1 MQPMA
6 QTESQA
12 QTLNMHGARRP
23 PGRRYPTPFHFFYTA
38 RRDPLAFLR
47 WAAREYGDVV
57 RFDAWPFIVHVL
69 YHPDHIKHVL
79 QENNRNYWKGN
90 LIGRVKPLIGEG
102 LFTSEGDFWRRQRR
116 LAQPAFHRQRIEG
129 FATIMSTAGARMLD
143 GWKTAAAEGTPIDL
157 MEHMSRVTLRI
168 VGQALFGV
176 DLIGE
181 AAGVGRAM
189 LAALQFVSEEAFSI
203 FPSVLMIPTPRNLR
217 FRRARAELD
226 RVVLG
231 IIEQR
236 RHSGAGGAAAGDDL
250 LAMLMAARDED
261 TGEGMSDR
269 QLRDEIM
276 TFVLAGH
283 ETTAVTLA
291 WACLLLAQH
300 SEVGDQ
306 VRREVASVLAGRT
319 PALADL
325 PQLELT
331 RRVIDETLRLYPP
344 VAVISRETFAA
355 DEIGGY
361 TIPAKS
367 GVMVSPYITHRHPAL
382 WDDPER
388 FDPERFTP
396 EQIAARPRFAYFP
409 FSGGP
414 RLCIGNEFALMEA
427 QILLAMIVQRYR
439 VDVAPG
445 HVVQHE
451 IRVTLRPRQPMLM
464 LPRPV

>member
-1 MQPMA
+1 MQPTA
-6 QTESQA
+6 QIESPA
-12 QTLNMHGARRP
+12 SPISINRARRP
-23 PGRRYPTPFHFFYTA
+23 PGKRYPTPFHFFYLA

-57 RFDAWPFIVHVL
+57 RFDAWPFIIHVL
-69 YHPDHIKHVL
+69 HHPDHIKHVL
-79 QENNRNYWKGN
+79 QDNNRNYWKGN
-90 LIGRVKPLIGEG
+90 LMRRVKPLIGEG

-129 FATIMSTAGARMLD
+129 FTTIMSSAGARMLD
-143 GWKTAAAEGTPIDL
+143 GWETAAAKGTPIDL
-157 MEHMSRVTLRI
+157 MEHMSRVTLRV

-189 LAALQFVSEEAFSI
+189 LSALQFVSEEAFSL
-203 FPSVLMIPTPRNLR
+203 FPSWLLVPTPRNLR
-217 FRRARAELD
+217 FRRARAALD

-231 IIEQR
+231 IIDR
-236 RHSGAGGAAAGDDL
+236 RRGGSGGDDL
-250 LAMLMAARDED
+250 LAMLMEARDEA

-276 TFVLAGH
+276 TLMLAGH

-300 SEVGDQ
+300 PEVGDR
-306 VRREVASVLAGRT
+306 VRREVASVLAGRA

-325 PQLELT
+325 SRLELT

-344 VAVISRETFAA
+344 VAVISRETYAA
-355 DEIGGY
+355 DEIDGY
-361 TIPAKS
+361 AIPAKS
-367 GVMVSPYITHRHPAL
+367 GVMLSPYVTHRHPAF
-382 WDDPER
+382 WPDPER
-388 FDPERFTP
+388 FDPGRFTP
-396 EQIAARPRFAYFP
+396 EQVAARPRFAYFP

-427 QILLAMIVQRYR
+427 QILLAMIMQRYR
-439 VDVAPG
+439 VEVAPG
-445 HVVQHE
+445 HTVQHE

-464 LPRPV
+464 VPRAV

>member
-1 MQPMA
+1 MMHI
-6 QTESQA
+6 ESQA
-12 QTLNMHGARRP
+12 QPVHVNGARRA
-23 PGRRYPTPFHFFYTA
+23 PGKRYPTPFHFFLAA
-38 RRDPLAFLR
+38 RRDPLALLR
-47 WAAREYGDVV
+47 STAREYGDVA
-57 RFDAWPFIVHVL
+57 RFDAWPFIVHQL
-69 YHPDHIKHVL
+69 SHPDHIKYVL

-90 LIGRVKPLIGEG
+90 LVGRVKPLIGEG

-116 LAQPAFHRQRIEG
+116 LAQPAFHHQRIEA
-129 FATIMSTAGARMLD
+129 FATIMSDAGAHVLD
-143 GWKTAAAEGTPIDL
+143 GWETVAAAGTPIDL
-157 MEHMSRVTLRI
+157 MEHMSRVTLRV

-189 LAALQFVSEEAFSI
+189 LAALQFVSEEAFNM
-203 FPSVLMIPTPRNLR
+203 FASVLMLPTPRNLR
-217 FRRARAELD
+217 FRRARADLD
-226 RVVLG
+226 RVVFG

-236 RHSGAGGAAAGDDL
+236 RRGDAGGDDL
-250 LAMLMAARDED
+250 LSMMMEARDAD

-269 QLRDEIM
+269 QLRDEVM

-300 SEVGDQ
+300 PEVGDQ
-306 VRREVASVLAGRT
+306 VRREVAVVLAGRT

-325 PQLELT
+325 PRLELT
-331 RRVIDETLRLYPP
+331 RRVVDETLRLYPP

-367 GVMVSPYITHRHPAL
+367 GVLLSPYVTHRHPAL
-382 WDDPER
+382 WQEPDR
-388 FDPERFTP
+388 FDPERFRP
-396 EQIAARPRFAYFP
+396 EHSAARPRFAYFP
-409 FSGGP
+409 FGGGP

-464 LPRPV
+464 VPRRVLAGC

>member
-1 MQPMA
+1 M
-6 QTESQA
+6 E
-12 QTLNMHGARRP
+12 
-23 PGRRYPTPFHFFYTA
+23 A
-38 RRDPLAFLR
+38 RRDPLKFLR

-69 YHPDHIKHVL
+69 HHPDHIKHVL
-79 QENNRNYWKGN
+79 QDNNRNYWKGN
-90 LIGRVKPLIGEG
+90 LMRRVKPLIGEG

-116 LAQPAFHRQRIEG
+116 LAQPAFHHQRIEG
-129 FATIMSTAGARMLD
+129 FVTLMSTAGARMLD
-143 GWKTAAAEGTPIDL
+143 GWETAAAQGSPIDL
-157 MEHMSRVTLRI
+157 MEQMSRVTLRV

-189 LAALQFVSEEAFSI
+189 LSALQFVSEEAFSLFQSWLI
-203 FPSVLMIPTPRNLR
+203 VPTPRNLR
-217 FRRARAELD
+217 FRRARAALD
-226 RVVLG
+226 RVVFD
-231 IIEQR
+231 IIDR
-236 RHSGAGGAAAGDDL
+236 RRSAGGGDDL
-250 LAMLMAARDED
+250 LAMLMAARDEE
-261 TGEGMSDR
+261 TGEGMSAR

-276 TFVLAGH
+276 TLMLAGH

-300 SEVGDQ
+300 PEVGDS
-306 VRREVASVLAGRT
+306 VRCEVAKVLGGRA
-319 PALADL
+319 PELADL
-325 PQLELT
+325 PRLELT

-344 VAVISRETFAA
+344 VAVISRETYAA
-355 DEIGGY
+355 DEIDGY
-361 TIPAKS
+361 AIPAKS
-367 GVMVSPYITHRHPAL
+367 GVMLSPYVTHRHPAF

-396 EQIAARPRFAYFP
+396 EQVAARPRFAYFP

-427 QILLAMIVQRYR
+427 QILLAMIMQRYR
-439 VDVAPG
+439 VEVAPG
-445 HVVQHE
+445 HTVQHE

-464 LPRPV
+464 VPRPV

>member
-1 MQPMA
+1 MQPTA
-6 QTESQA
+6 QIESPA
-12 QTLNMHGARRP
+12 PTLSTNRARRP
-23 PGRRYPTPFHFFYTA
+23 PGKHYPTAFHFFYAA

-47 WAAREYGDVV
+47 WAAHEYGDVV

-69 YHPDHIKHVL
+69 HHPDHIKHVL
-79 QENNRNYWKGN
+79 QDNNRNYWKGS
-90 LIGRVKPLIGEG
+90 LMRRVKPLIGEG

-116 LAQPAFHRQRIEG
+116 LAQPAFHRQRIES
-129 FATIMSTAGARMLD
+129 FARIMSNAGTQMLD
-143 GWKTAAAEGTPIDL
+143 GWEGAAAAGTPIDL
-157 MEHMSRVTLRI
+157 MEHTSRVTLQV

-176 DLIGE
+176 DLIGQ
-181 AAGVGRAM
+181 ASGVGRAM
-189 LAALQFVSEEAFSI
+189 LGALQFVSEEAFSL
-203 FPSVLMIPTPRNLR
+203 FPSVLMIPAPRNLR
-217 FRRARAELD
+217 FRRARAALD

-231 IIEQR
+231 IIEKR
-236 RHSGAGGAAAGDDL
+236 RRAGAGGDDL
-250 LAMLMAARDED
+250 LAMMMEARDEE

-300 SEVGDQ
+300 AGVGDE
-306 VRREVASVLAGRT
+306 VRREVSSVLAGRV
-319 PALADL
+319 PVLADM
-325 PQLELT
+325 PHLELT

-344 VAVISRETFAA
+344 VAVISRETYAA

-361 TIPAKS
+361 EIPAKS
-367 GVMVSPYITHRHPAL
+367 GVMLSPYVTHRHPAL
-382 WDDPER
+382 WRDPER
-388 FDPERFTP
+388 FDPARFTP
-396 EQIAARPRFAYFP
+396 EQVAARPRFAYFP

-427 QILLAMIVQRYR
+427 QILLAMIMQRYR
-439 VDVAPG
+439 VEVAPE
-445 HVVQHE
+445 HTVQHE

-464 LPRPV
+464 VPHSV

>member
-1 MQPMA
+1 MGAMQTDARIEPLA
-6 QTESQA
+6 H
-12 QTLNMHGARRP
+12 TLPINGARRA
-23 PGRRYPTPFHFFYTA
+23 PGIRYPTAFHFLFAA
-38 RRDPLAFLR
+38 RRDPLGLLLA
-47 WAAREYGDVV
+47 AAREYGDVV
-57 RFDAWPFIVHVL
+57 RFDAWPYVIHML
-69 YHPDHIKHVL
+69 YHPEHIKYVL

-90 LIGRVKPLIGEG
+90 LVGRVKPLIGEG

-116 LAQPAFHRQRIEG
+116 LAQPAFHRQRIEN
-129 FATIMSTAGARMLD
+129 FVTIMSTAGARMVEGLEP
-143 GWKTAAAEGTPIDL
+143 AATSGTPVDF

-168 VGQALFGV
+168 VGQALFGI

-189 LAALQFVSEEAFSI
+189 LSALQFVSEEAFSL

-231 IIEQR
+231 IIEGR
-236 RHSGAGGAAAGDDL
+236 RRSGADGDDL
-250 LAMLMAARDED
+250 LAMLMEARDDD
-261 TGEGMSDR
+261 TGDGMSDR
-269 QLRDEIM
+269 QLRDEVM
-276 TFVLAGH
+276 TFILAGH

-300 SEVGDQ
+300 PEVREE
-306 VRREVASVLAGRT
+306 VRREASSVLGGRRA
-319 PALADL
+319 PGLADL
-325 PQLELT
+325 PRLALT

-344 VAVISRETFAA
+344 VAVISRETYAP

-361 TIPAKS
+361 EIPAKS
-367 GVMVSPYITHRHPAL
+367 GAMMSPYVTHRHPAF
-382 WDDPER
+382 WRDPER

-396 EQIAARPRFAYFP
+396 EQVAARPRFAYFP

-427 QILLAMIVQRYR
+427 TILLAMIMQRYR

-445 HVVQHE
+445 HVVQEE
-451 IRVTLRPRQPMLM
+451 IFVTLRPRQPMRMVL
-464 LPRPV
+464 RAA

>member
-1 MQPMA
+1 M
-6 QTESQA
+6 
-12 QTLNMHGARRP
+12 
-23 PGRRYPTPFHFFYTA
+23 
-38 RRDPLAFLR
+38 
-47 WAAREYGDVV
+47 
-57 RFDAWPFIVHVL
+57 
-69 YHPDHIKHVL
+69 
-79 QENNRNYWKGN
+79 
-90 LIGRVKPLIGEG
+90 KPLIGEG

-116 LAQPAFHRQRIEG
+116 LAQPAFHRQRIES

-143 GWKTAAAEGTPIDL
+143 GWETAAAAGTPIDL
-157 MEHMSRVTLRI
+157 MEHTSRVTLRV

-189 LAALQFVSEEAFSI
+189 LAALQFVSEEAFSL
-203 FPSVLMIPTPRNLR
+203 FPSVLMVPTPRNLR

-231 IIEQR
+231 IIEHR
-236 RHSGAGGAAAGDDL
+236 RRGGAGGDDL
-250 LAMLMAARDED
+250 LAMLMEARDEE

-300 SEVGDQ
+300 PEVGDQ
-306 VRREVASVLAGRT
+306 VRREVSSVLAGRA

-325 PQLELT
+325 PRLELT

-344 VAVISRETFAA
+344 VAVISRETYAA
-355 DEIGGY
+355 DEIDGY
-361 TIPAKS
+361 EIPAKS
-367 GVMVSPYITHRHPAL
+367 GVMLSPYVTHRHPAF
-382 WDDPER
+382 WHDPER

-396 EQIAARPRFAYFP
+396 EQVAARPRFAYFP

-445 HVVQHE
+445 HTVQHE

-464 LPRPV
+464 VAQAWA

>member
-1 MQPMA
+1 MQPTA
-6 QTESQA
+6 QIEPQA
-12 QTLNMHGARRP
+12 PTLSIQRARRP
-23 PGRRYPTPFHFFYTA
+23 PGKRYPTPFHFFYA
-38 RRDPLAFLR
+38 GRRDPLAFLR

-57 RFDAWPFIVHVL
+57 RFDAWPFIIHVL

-79 QENNRNYWKGN
+79 QDNNRNYWKGS
-90 LIGRVKPLIGEG
+90 LVGRVKPLIGEG

-116 LAQPAFHRQRIEG
+116 LAQPAFHRQRIES
-129 FATIMSTAGARMLD
+129 FATIMSSAGARMLD
-143 GWKTAAAEGTPIDL
+143 DWETAAAEGTPIDL
-157 MEHMSRVTLRI
+157 MEHMSRVTLRV

-189 LAALQFVSEEAFSI
+189 LAALQFVSEEAFSL
-203 FPSVLMIPTPRNLR
+203 FQSVLILPTPRNLR

-226 RVVLG
+226 RVVFG
-231 IIEQR
+231 IIDR
-236 RHSGAGGAAAGDDL
+236 RRRGDGAGGDDL
-250 LAMLMAARDED
+250 LAMLMEACDEES
-261 TGEGMSDR
+261 GEGMSDR

-300 SEVGDQ
+300 PEVGEQ
-306 VRREVASVLAGRT
+306 VRREVSSVLDGRT
-319 PALADL
+319 PVLADL
-325 PQLELT
+325 PRLELT

-361 TIPAKS
+361 AIPAKS
-367 GVMVSPYITHRHPAL
+367 GVMVSPYITHRHPAF
-382 WDDPER
+382 WCDPER

-396 EQIAARPRFAYFP
+396 EQVAARPRFAYFP

-427 QILLAMIVQRYR
+427 QILLAMIMQRYR
-439 VDVAPG
+439 VEVAPG
-445 HVVQHE
+445 HTVQHE
-451 IRVTLRPRQPMLM
+451 IRVTLRPHQPMLM
-464 LPRPV
+464 VARRV

>member
-1 MQPMA
+1 M
-6 QTESQA
+6 
-12 QTLNMHGARRP
+12 NGARRA
-23 PGRRYPTPFHFFYTA
+23 PGKRYPTPFHFFYAA

-57 RFDAWPFIVHVL
+57 RFDGWPFVVHVL
-69 YHPDHIKHVL
+69 YHPDHVKYVL

-90 LIGRVKPLIGEG
+90 LIGRVKPLIGDG

-116 LAQPAFHRQRIEG
+116 LAQPAFHRQRIEA
-129 FATIMSTAGARMLD
+129 FATIMSNAGARMLD
-143 GWKTAAAEGTPIDL
+143 GWETAATEGTPIDL
-157 MEHMSRVTLRI
+157 MEHTSRVTLRV

-203 FPSVLMIPTPRNLR
+203 FPSLLLIPAPRNLR
-217 FRRARAELD
+217 FRRARARLD

-236 RHSGAGGAAAGDDL
+236 RQSVTTGDDL
-250 LAMLMAARDED
+250 LGMLMAARDED

-269 QLRDEIM
+269 QLRDEVM

-300 SEVGDQ
+300 PGVGEQ
-306 VRREVASVLAGRT
+306 VRHEVATVLAGRT
-319 PALADL
+319 PVLADL
-325 PQLELT
+325 PRLQLT

-344 VAVISRETFAA
+344 VAVIARETFAA
-355 DEIGGY
+355 DEIDGY
-361 TIPAKS
+361 VIPAKS
-367 GVMVSPYITHRHPAL
+367 GVLVSPYVTHRHPAF
-382 WDDPER
+382 WHDPDR
-388 FDPERFTP
+388 FDPDRFTP
-396 EQIAARPRFAYFP
+396 EQSAARPRFAYFP
-409 FSGGP
+409 FGGGP

-427 QILLAMIVQRYR
+427 QILLAMILQRYR
-439 VDVAPG
+439 VEVAPG
-445 HVVQHE
+445 HSVQHE

-464 LPRPV
+464 VPRRLY

>member
-1 MQPMA
+1 MGAMQTDAQIEPLAHTLPM
-6 QTESQA
+6 
-12 QTLNMHGARRP
+12 NGARRA
-23 PGRRYPTPFHFFYTA
+23 PGIRYPTAFHFLFAA
-38 RRDPLAFLR
+38 RRDPLGLLLA
-47 WAAREYGDVV
+47 AAREYGDVV
-57 RFDAWPFIVHVL
+57 RFDAWPYVIHML
-69 YHPDHIKHVL
+69 YHPDHIKYVL

-116 LAQPAFHRQRIEG
+116 LAQPAFHRQRIES
-129 FATIMSTAGARMLD
+129 FATIMSTAGTRMLEA
-143 GWKTAAAEGTPIDL
+143 WAAPAADGTPIDF

-168 VGQALFGV
+168 VGQALFGI
-176 DLIGE
+176 DLVGE

-189 LAALQFVSEEAFSI
+189 LSALKFVSEEAFSL

-231 IIEQR
+231 IIEGR
-236 RHSGAGGAAAGDDL
+236 RRSGAGGDDL
-250 LAMLMAARDED
+250 LAMLMEARDED

-300 SEVGDQ
+300 PEVGDR
-306 VRREVASVLAGRT
+306 VRREVSTVLAGRT

-325 PQLELT
+325 PRLELT

-344 VAVISRETFAA
+344 VAVISRESYAA

-361 TIPAKS
+361 AIPAKS
-367 GVMVSPYITHRHPAL
+367 GAMLSPYVTHRHPAF
-382 WDDPER
+382 WPDPEH

-396 EQIAARPRFAYFP
+396 EQVAARPRFAYFP

-427 QILLAMIVQRYR
+427 QILLATIMQRYR

-445 HVVQHE
+445 HVVQEE

-464 LPRPV
+464 VPRPV